1 MFETEWS
8 WLLLGVMV
16 FWAVGAYQRLQ
27 GLRNAVAKQFAVL
40 EDLMLRYQ
48 GLVQEV
54 TTAAVT

>member
-1 MFETEWS
+1 
-8 WLLLGVMV
+8 
-16 FWAVGAYQRLQ
+16 VGAYQRLQ